1 MFVAQFIPTELPLWM
16 SGAGHPPIRRDGN
29 RTLGRRESFSQ
40 QGRYPASYTDAYVS
54 HTEPAYSTH
63 SDIRLPTS
71 YPALGW
77 PLRSRRPP
85 AAASAV
91 ATPTRREIWVGGT
104 VGVAHCSGVEGH
116 ANARLPRDALLDRD
130 RLRARFERD
139 ATQSLRLPRTTCPT
153 AYTGCLRI

>member
-1 MFVAQFIPTELPLWM
+1 M

-29 RTLGRRESFSQ
+29 RTLGRRESASQ

-54 HTEPAYSTH
+54 HTAPTYASH

-77 PLRSRRPP
+77 PLRSRAP
-85 AAASAV
+85 ATASAP
-91 ATPTRREIWVGGT
+91 ASPPHREMWVGGT
-104 VGVAHCSGVEGH
+104 VGVTHCSGVEGH
-116 ANARLPRDALLDRD
+116 ANARLPRDALLDRR
-130 RLRARFERD
+130 RLRTRFERD